1 MVDETDKGFQPDRI
15 AAVAARITEMIDAR
29 GGPGGQFAARMAELI
44 RTGGKA
50 DDEDERQF
58 LELAA
63 ELARLM
69 RAAGLRV
76 ADP

>member
-1 MVDETDKGFQPDRI
+1 MVDEAENGFQPDKI

-29 GGPGGQFAARMAELI
+29 GGPDGQFAARMAELI
-44 RTGGKA
+44 YTGGKA

-63 ELARLM
+63 KLARLM

-76 ADP
+76 VDL